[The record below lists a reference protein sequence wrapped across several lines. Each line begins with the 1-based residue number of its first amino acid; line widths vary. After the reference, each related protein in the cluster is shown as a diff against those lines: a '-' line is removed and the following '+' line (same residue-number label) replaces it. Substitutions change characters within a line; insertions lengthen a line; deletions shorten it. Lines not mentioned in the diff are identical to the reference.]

1 MHRFTR
7 RHAIVAF
14 IVCAVLGLYVIFN
27 TGSVNLYRKNL
38 QADIR
43 GGLNRTVTVYSN
55 TGVPI
60 RTWKGKI
67 DLAPNGNLVN
77 MLIDGDKRIVI
88 KGGITIVEEH

>member
-1 MHRFTR
+1 MHKFTR

-14 IVCAVLGLYVIFN
+14 IVCAALGLYVIIN

-67 DLAPNGNLVN
+67 DLAPNDNLVN

>member
-1 MHRFTR
+1 MHKFTR
-7 RHAIVAF
+7 RYTIVAF
-14 IVCAVLGLYVIFN
+14 ILLAAFGLYVIFN
-27 TGSVNLYRKNL
+27 TGSVNIYRKNL
-38 QADIR
+38 QADI
-43 GGLNRTVTVYSN
+43 GAGLNRTVTVYSN

-67 DLAPNGNLVN
+67 DLASNDHWVN

>member
-1 MHRFTR
+1 MHKFTR
-7 RHAIVAF
+7 RYTIVAF
-14 IVCAVLGLYVIFN
+14 ILLATFGLYGIFN

-38 QADIR
+38 EADI
-43 GGLNRTVTVYSN
+43 GAGLNRTVTVYSN

-67 DLAPNGNLVN
+67 DLAPNDNLVN
-77 MLIDGDKRIVI
+77 MLINGDKRIVI

>member
-1 MHRFTR
+1 MHKFTR
-7 RHAIVAF
+7 RHVVIAF
-14 IVCAVLGLYVIFN
+14 IVCAALGLYLIFN

-38 QADIR
+38 EADI
-43 GGLNRTVTVYSN
+43 GAGLNRTVTVYSN

-67 DLAPNGNLVN
+67 DLAPNDNLVN
-77 MLIDGDKRIVI
+77 MLIDGNKRIVI